1 MSIQRKTVTWGR
13 LGWKRVCKNTMRF
26 GWDSESNVEHT
37 ETTYTTSY
45 EGEVVNDKVYL
56 HENTKESTK
65 TTMYMYFTRNT
76 DQFVNLPQIF
86 VLELLYNIL
95 LFIHK
100 IVKFLIPLIVAGF
113 FILLLTPFKDIL
125 YNNME
130 ITAAIFG
137 VFVAWGILIIL
148 ENILARIACKI
159 LKVRAVN

>member
-1 MSIQRKTVTWGR
+1 M
-13 LGWKRVCKNTMRF
+13 
-26 GWDSESNVEHT
+26 
-37 ETTYTTSY
+37 
-45 EGEVVNDKVYL
+45 
-56 HENTKESTK
+56 
-65 TTMYMYFTRNT
+65 
-76 DQFVNLPQIF
+76 PQIF

-125 YNNME
+125 YNNMG